1 MSQKEDDEKKLE
13 RIRKMLDDPH
23 SPLSNQ
29 HDERYL
35 ATLQRRLTGET
46 THLHD
51 HLRFP
56 SPSNQDDLTPHVV
69 VHHSSIQKQPMESV
83 ETPSEIEEKSREEES
98 VFDDEELFE
107 IEKPDEASIPEFI
120 EVEPV
125 LKKEEEVTT
134 SVVDSPVSDTQ
145 KSLEHLPLWHT
156 VEESV
161 LESSPCEE
169 DSSKKVKQKKVR
181 QKKRF
186 PRPFKNSVVKQ
197 DAKEPEIWEEECTEE
212 ETKVELSLNSKPQEK
227 DGKKKRGIEKVS
239 KKVSFKRFNGNT
251 KNTNKKNKPES
262 SAIEKTVE
270 KEETTKTTSFKQL
283 SEKDRFSYG
292 EYSLY
297 RKQLRIGGKEIRTV
311 HFFSKD
317 APEDSTPSELP
328 EGYEVKVNEKT
339 GVPYIKKS
347 K

>member
-23 SPLSNQ
+23 IPVSDQ
-29 HDERYL
+29 HDEKYL

-46 THLHD
+46 KHLHD
-51 HLRFP
+51 DLRFS
-56 SPSNQDDLTPHVV
+56 SPQTQDDLTPHVV
-69 VHHSSIQKQPMESV
+69 VHHSSIQNQPVESV
-83 ETPSEIEEKSREEES
+83 ETPNEIEEKPREEES

-107 IEKPDEASIPEFI
+107 IEKPDEAAIPEFI

-125 LKKEEEVTT
+125 LKKEEEVNT
-134 SVVDSPVSDTQ
+134 SVVDSTVSDTQ

-161 LESSPCEE
+161 IESSPCEE
-169 DSSKKVKQKKVR
+169 DTSKKVR
-181 QKKRF
+181 QKKRL

-197 DAKEPEIWEEECTEE
+197 DAKEPEIWEEECNEE
-212 ETKVELSLNSKPQEK
+212 ETKVELSLNSKPQER

-251 KNTNKKNKPES
+251 KNTNKKNVPKS

-270 KEETTKTTSFKQL
+270 KEETTKTTAFKQL